1 MTANIGA
8 LKDVAN
14 RLRIA
19 SIEMTSVAK
28 SGHPTSSTSAAEI
41 VATLFFNEMKYEV
54 SSPKAPYSDRF
65 VLSKG
70 HACPVLYAAWEEAGL
85 LSHEQILSLRKID
98 SDIEGHPTPRL
109 NFIDVAT
116 GSLGQGLSIA
126 AGMAWVG
133 KYKDKASYR
142 VYALLGDGETA
153 EGSIWEAASFAST
166 YKLDNLVTIV
176 DVNRLGQSQET
187 QLGHDVETYAA
198 RFRAFGHNA
207 IIVNGNDVEELLK
220 AYAIARNTKD
230 KPTAIIAKTFKGAG
244 IEGVENL
251 DNWHGKPVPIEKIE
265 AIKAKLTSTQKGTLP
280 IAAPIKDTPEFDL
293 NLGNIKIATPSYKLG
308 DKVATRAAYGTALV
322 KLGDA
327 SPHIIGLDGDT
338 KNSTFSDKLLAK
350 YPERFVECFIA
361 EQNLVGV
368 GIGVGCRGRAI
379 PFCSTFAAFFTRAA
393 DQLRMGA
400 ISFANL
406 KCAGSHAGISIGE
419 DGPSQMALEDLS
431 LFRSVANSVVLYP
444 TDAVAA
450 ERAAELAANIH
461 GIVFIRTGRPALPV
475 IYNNDEPFA
484 IGKAKVVRKSDKD
497 NIVLVGAGVT
507 LYECIKAADQLATSG
522 INACIIDIFSVKPI
536 DQNTLIT
543 EAKRC
548 GGKVIT
554 VEDHYQSGGI
564 GEAVSSALADTENV
578 RVRSIFVKDIPRS
591 GSPDGLL
598 DLFGISAPH
607 IVKAVKN
614 FN

>member
-1 MTANIGA
+1 MTVNIGA

-54 SSPKAPYSDRF
+54 ASPKAPYSDRF

-70 HACPVLYAAWEEAGL
+70 HACPILYAAWEEAGL

-126 AGMAWVG
+126 CGMAWVG

-153 EGSIWEAASFAST
+153 EGSVWEAAAFAST

-198 RFRAFGHNA
+198 RFKAFGHNA
-207 IIVNGNDVEELLK
+207 IVVNGSNVEELLH
-220 AYAIARNTKD
+220 AYATARNTKN

-251 DNWHGKPVPIEKIE
+251 DNWHGKPVPMEKIE
-265 AIKAKLTSTQKGTLP
+265 AIKAKLTSTQKGTVP
-280 IAAPIKDTPEFDL
+280 ICPPIKDTPEFDL
-293 NLGNIKIATPSYKLG
+293 NLGNIKIATPAYKLG
-308 DKVATRAAYGTALV
+308 DKVATRAAYGTALA
-322 KLGDA
+322 KLGDV
-327 SPHIIGLDGDT
+327 SPHIVGLDGDT

-350 YPERFVECFIA
+350 YPERFIECFIA

-400 ISFANL
+400 ISSANL

-419 DGPSQMALEDLS
+419 DGPSQMALEDLA

-444 TDAVAA
+444 TDAVST

-484 IGKAKVVRKSDKD
+484 IGKAKVFRKSDKD
-497 NIVLVGAGVT
+497 SVVLIGAGVT
-507 LYECIKAADQLATSG
+507 LYECIKAADELASSG
-522 INACIIDIFSVKPI
+522 IHACIIDIFSVKPI
-536 DQNTLIT
+536 DQQTLIT

-554 VEDHYQSGGI
+554 VEDHYQSGGL

-598 DLFGISAPH
+598 ELFGISASH